1 MRTPRPRL
9 RLLIGRTAKAGPSEL
24 CGYLEQ
30 RLEVAEA
37 ARGAVLVLGLWF
49 VGARGGGI
57 QEGWKEGKRKGEN
70 GVNRLLEK
78 GALYSCPC
86 AWEATRSVFVS
97 PFPSSCGALSPP
109 RCFPARGSPR
119 ARPRRRRGTGRA
131 AAPSPGASR
140 RPPPPVGGWVGWV
153 GSEKVSWGVG
163 WGLVRESGW
172 GSVGWVSD
180 AKGHTS
186 VL

>member
-9 RLLIGRTAKAGPSEL
+9 RLLIGRT
-24 CGYLEQ
+24 Q
-30 RLEVAEA
+30 RLTRRCCADTWNSASRWRRQPVAQSSSSA
-37 ARGAVLVLGLWF
+37 FGSLARAGGL
-49 VGARGGGI
+49 

-70 GVNRLLEK
+70 CVNRLLEK

-86 AWEATRSVFVS
+86 AWEATRSVSVS
-97 PFPSSCGALSPP
+97 PFPSSCGALPPP

-140 RPPPPVGGWVGWV
+140 RRPPPVGGWVGWV

-163 WGLVRESGW
+163 WGLVRVSGW

-180 AKGHTS
+180 AKGHT
-186 VL
+186 